1 MSSDYFKKL
10 DTEAQVRYR
19 AKLSFRGEELPDALD
34 DDVVRFA
41 FTSGPRN
48 LPPVTVA
55 DIYLYLVEGVCFY
68 TNEQFKSYK
77 LEDAYNAFI
86 CGKVKQ
92 VKSFKAGA
100 HGDGVV
106 VIAATVE
113 ASQTLSKSYKAWCI
127 VKEDGTIESAHCTC
141 MAGLGECCTH
151 VAALLFR
158 VEATAQYGLND
169 PSPTDVAC
177 KWIEASKG
185 STAAPVSEI
194 EFFKP
199 KIGRAP
205 PQVSEAPDYSVPV
218 LTDEQVSRFL
228 HQVKEIAPNT
238 LILTSISDSED
249 TDSAPETAALEPV
262 RVGRCKQLSAKPPL
276 AEIYQDLDIDE
287 GKKVEL
293 TAACCSEIEEATRGQ
308 ARSPRWLQ
316 ERRGRITA
324 SVMHRVAA
332 CSTGAA
338 GLVAEIMGYVK
349 TPQVSNLRWGSET
362 EKKAVQAFIETE
374 SQKHVDFSLRDC
386 GLFIAR
392 SMPFIG
398 ASPDALVSCSCC
410 PKSVLEV
417 KCPATMKDASLTKGL
432 TKLAYLNEDLQ
443 LKHNHAY
450 YTQIQAQ
457 MALTGLCQAYFV
469 VFTGSSL
476 TKEIISFDETFWAA
490 TKLKAAN
497 FFFTYIF
504 PELQSMH
511 IFSQIERAKKTCHCR
526 GTKLGHI
533 VECSLCEATFH
544 LKCVKLRRTP
554 RQWICTACQ
563 HNG

>member
-1 MSSDYFKKL
+1 MSKCQDFFVKTRSTDI
-10 DTEAQVRYR
+10 ANR
-19 AKLSFRGEELPDALD
+19 ALIP
-34 DDVVRFA
+34 
-41 FTSGPRN
+41 
-48 LPPVTVA
+48 
-55 DIYLYLVEGVCFY
+55 I
-68 TNEQFKSYK
+68 
-77 LEDAYNAFI
+77 
-86 CGKVKQ
+86 
-92 VKSFKAGA
+92 
-100 HGDGVV
+100 
-106 VIAATVE
+106 
-113 ASQTLSKSYKAWCI
+113 
-127 VKEDGTIESAHCTC
+127 
-141 MAGLGECCTH
+141 
-151 VAALLFR
+151 LFF
-158 VEATAQYGLND
+158 Q
-169 PSPTDVAC
+169 
-177 KWIEASKG
+177 
-185 STAAPVSEI
+185 
-194 EFFKP
+194 
-199 KIGRAP
+199 
-205 PQVSEAPDYSVPV
+205 
-218 LTDEQVSRFL
+218 
-228 HQVKEIAPNT
+228 EIAPNT

-332 CSTGAA
+332 CSTCAA

-349 TPQVSNLRWGSET
+349 TPQVSNL
-362 EKKAVQAFIETE
+362 
-374 SQKHVDFSLRDC
+374 
-386 GLFIAR
+386 R

-410 PKSVLEV
+410 PKSALEV

-469 VFTGSSL
+469 VFTSSSL

-497 FFFTYIF
+497 FFFTHIF

-563 HNG
+563 HNGQTADE